1 MIERTMQKPS
11 FAELF
16 VPKLVTV
23 LREGYGKQDL
33 QADALA
39 GFTVAIVALPLSMAF
54 AIASGL
60 NPARGLYTAIIGGLL
75 VSALGG
81 SRFQIGGPAG
91 AFIVLIF
98 SIVQREGYDGLVLA
112 TMMAGLIML
121 IIGFMRWGTYIKYIP
136 LPVTVGFTAG
146 IAVIILAS
154 QIKELLGLDL
164 AREPAALLPKLA
176 ALWAARGTLRPAALL
191 MSGLAMAI
199 ILGLRRTRP
208 KWPGMLIAVVIC
220 AMLTGLLHL
229 DVATIG
235 SRFGAMPHRLPA
247 AVLPTFDL
255 ARMRTLLPDAFG
267 IALLGSIESL
277 LSAVVADGMSGRRH
291 RSNCELVAQGFA
303 NIAVMLFGGM
313 PVTGAIARTA
323 INVRSGARGPV
334 SGMLHAVYVLLFMLV
349 AAPLAAYIPLAS
361 LGAVLAV
368 VAWSMAEKVEFIA
381 LLRASRGDALVLL
394 ATFLLTIFE
403 NLSFGITVGV
413 TFSAFLFLHRMAEAV
428 EVQTGENFL
437 AEDKPD
443 RDEPGAY
450 DADASSSADC
460 LVYTIRGALFFGAT
474 AAVSTALDRI
484 GRYPGFF
491 IFDLV
496 EVPLIDRTAAKA
508 LEAFVSRLG
517 RLGTR
522 VIIAGARPEVSRSL
536 HSVGLHEP
544 EVGYAATVGEAR
556 RSSLPENRQAAD
568 RKALPSR
575 PVSNHTP

>member
-1 MIERTMQKPS
+1 MQKPG
-11 FAELF
+11 FKELF

-23 LREGYGKQDL
+23 LREGYGRRDL

-39 GFTVAIVALPLSMAF
+39 GLTVAIIALPLSMAF

-60 NPARGLYTAIIGGLL
+60 NPARGLYTAIIGGFL

-112 TMMAGLIML
+112 TMMAGAIML
-121 IIGFMRWGTYIKYIP
+121 VIGFMRWGTYIKYIP

-164 AREPAALLPKLA
+164 VREPAALLPKLS
-176 ALWAARGTLRPAALL
+176 ALWSALGTLRPAALL

-208 KWPGMLIAVVIC
+208 KWPGMLIAVVAC
-220 AMLTGLLHL
+220 ALLTGLLHL

-235 SRFGAMPHRLPA
+235 SRFGAMPHSLPA
-247 AVLPTFDL
+247 PALPSFDL
-255 ARMRTLLPDAFG
+255 SRMRTLLPDAFG

-277 LSAVVADGMSGRRH
+277 LSAVVADGMSGGRH
-291 RSNCELVAQGFA
+291 RSNCELVAQGVA

-368 VAWSMAEKVEFIA
+368 VAWNMAEKVEFIA
-381 LLRASRGDALVLL
+381 LLRSSRGDALVLL

-403 NLSFGITVGV
+403 NLSFGIAVGV
-413 TFSAFLFLHRMAEAV
+413 TLSAFLFLHRMAEAV
-428 EVQTGENFL
+428 EVRTGEPFL
-437 AEDKPD
+437 VEDRADNDD
-443 RDEPGAY
+443 RASHDPAAAS
-450 DADASSSADC
+450 DADCMA
-460 LVYTIRGALFFGAT
+460 YTIRGALFFGAT
-474 AAVSTALDRI
+474 AAVGTALDRI
-484 GRYPGFF
+484 GRYPRVF
-491 IFDLV
+491 IFDLA
-496 EVPLIDRTAAKA
+496 EVPMIDRTAARA
-508 LEAFVSRLG
+508 LEAFIRKLG

-522 VIIAGARPEVSRSL
+522 VVIAGARPDVSHAL
-536 HSVGLHEP
+536 HSAGLHEP
-544 EVGYAATVGEAR
+544 DVSYAATIGEAR
-556 RSSLPENRQAAD
+556 RSSPPASQPAAG
-568 RKALPSR
+568 
-575 PVSNHTP
+575 